1 MWVGSEDHSDQYE
14 AAEATCLVLSLTF
27 RKHLL
32 WKSLRTQCYKE
43 TQVSHTERLTG
54 EEPRN

>member
-1 MWVGSEDHSDQYE
+1 MRLGSEDHSNQYKV
-14 AAEATCLVLSLTF
+14 AEVTCLVLSLTF
-27 RKHLL
+27 RKRLL

-43 TQVSHTERLTG
+43 TQASHTERLMG